1 MRHIQRLHEKGETLI
16 GLLVGM
22 AVGLVVLAAGSAML
36 ANHLRGHRA
45 VLQDTHLHTDLRSAT
60 DWMTRELRKAQYTA
74 NAWKTRSPTACDD
87 PFCQD
92 WQDFSIESDWIDFSY
107 DRNHNG
113 QRDDDECMGFRL
125 VDRALHARRACNSTG
140 QSNGSWQAITDS
152 ANLSITALNWQL
164 RCELR
169 NGWLHRSVRM
179 DLTAQWP
186 GDAARQVSLSQ
197 TVHLRN
203 DLPASKQAL
212 FCP

>member
-1 MRHIQRLHEKGETLI
+1 MRRIQHLNETGETLM

-45 VLQDTHLHTDLRSAT
+45 ALQDSHLHTDLRSAM
-60 DWMTRELRKAQYTA
+60 DWMARELRKAQYSA
-74 NAWKTRSPTACDD
+74 KAWQTRSPVACADA
-87 PFCQD
+87 FCDGQEDFRIEGNKIQFSHDRDHDGQQD
-92 WQDFSIESDWIDFSY
+92 
-107 DRNHNG
+107 NN
-113 QRDDDECMGFRL
+113 ECMGFRL
-125 VDRALHARRACNSTG
+125 SGSALQIKRSCSASG
-140 QSNGSWQAITDS
+140 DWQAITDS
-152 ANLSITALNWQL
+152 TNLNITALNWQL

-169 NGWLHRSVRM
+169 NGWLHRSVQM

-186 GDAARQVSLSQ
+186 GDASRQVSLSQ
-197 TVHLRN
+197 TIHLRN